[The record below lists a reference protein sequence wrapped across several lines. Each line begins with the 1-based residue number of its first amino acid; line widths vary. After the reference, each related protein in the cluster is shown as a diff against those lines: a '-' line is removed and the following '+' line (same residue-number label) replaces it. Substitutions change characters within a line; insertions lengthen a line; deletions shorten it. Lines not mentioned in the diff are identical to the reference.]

1 MFCQTICGGFC
12 RCCFQVIQFS
22 VFFLI
27 IGQPFSHM
35 IQNIFCKLLCLLIS
49 HVCTKPSCIQ
59 SCFIHANQTDGGK
72 MIVKASQIALGIRI
86 QPLIQQFS
94 DHFSLDMQG
103 TCGNIHQAVQTLIKF
118 ILILRQ
124 ISDPW
129 HIDGY
134 HAHRTGAFAGTEVS
148 SGLFTQFSQIQTQT
162 TAHTSY
168 IAWLHI
174 AVNIVGKIRSSVFG
188 CHLKEQTVV
197 FCIGPVKFFC
207 DGVSRNRILETSAIG
222 ISFDH
227 GLDKRLVDHIH
238 LLFTVFIL
246 KVHLFSANDCRKFC
260 QIIRYSPVQCDIGK
274 WSLCSPA
281 TWCVHTIDKG
291 FDTFFHFRISQMV
304 CLYERCQISIKR
316 RKSLCT
322 CPFILHDAKEID
334 HLVTQNTQVFRR
346 SGSNL
351 AFYSS

>member
-1 MFCQTICGGFC
+1 
-12 RCCFQVIQFS
+12 
-22 VFFLI
+22 
-27 IGQPFSHM
+27 M

-59 SCFIHANQTDGGK
+59 SCFIHANQTDSGK

-124 ISDPW
+124 ISDPR

-174 AVNIVGKIRSSVFG
+174 AVNIVGKIR
-188 CHLKEQTVV
+188 Q
-197 FCIGPVKFFC
+197 
-207 DGVSRNRILETSAIG
+207 IL
-222 ISFDH
+222 
-227 GLDKRLVDHIH
+227 L
-238 LLFTVFIL
+238 
-246 KVHLFSANDCRKFC
+246 
-260 QIIRYSPVQCDIGK
+260 
-274 WSLCSPA
+274 
-281 TWCVHTIDKG
+281 
-291 FDTFFHFRISQMV
+291 
-304 CLYERCQISIKR
+304 
-316 RKSLCT
+316 
-322 CPFILHDAKEID
+322 
-334 HLVTQNTQVFRR
+334 
-346 SGSNL
+346 
-351 AFYSS
+351 